1 MKTKVHYAVEDH
13 GMEFED
19 SWCIDTVWDLD
30 DGLDYIAEECAQD
43 YHQNHDGWEAH
54 WPVTFVMW
62 DAQGKELG
70 TCEVYRES
78 EPVFQAAR
86 KTLKK
91 NQDLIK
97 E

>member
-13 GMEFED
+13 GMTFED
-19 SWCIDTVWDLD
+19 SWSIDTVWDLD
-30 DGLDYIAEECAQD
+30 DALDYIAEECAEN
-43 YHQNHDGWEAH
+43 YHSEHDGWESH

-70 TCEVYRES
+70 TCEVYRDA
-78 EPVFQAAR
+78 EPVFRAAW